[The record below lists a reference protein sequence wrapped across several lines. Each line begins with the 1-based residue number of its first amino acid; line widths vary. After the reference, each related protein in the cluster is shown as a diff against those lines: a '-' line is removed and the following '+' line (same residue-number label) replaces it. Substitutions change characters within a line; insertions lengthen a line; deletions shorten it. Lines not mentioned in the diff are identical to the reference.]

1 MITQL
6 KPLDRNAADAV
17 SAELLRLHRSEVFN
31 TVLGTTVHNGHTITA
46 GFGTMCYWA
55 EADDIHA
62 GGHLSARGAVN
73 AVKRLLDK
81 RSKTAIDA

>member
-46 GFGTMCYWA
+46 GSGGLCYWA
-55 EADDIHA
+55 EAGDIYQ
-62 GGHLSARGAVN
+62 GGHLTARSAVT
-73 AVKRLLDK
+73 AVKRMPDR
-81 RSKTAIDA
+81 RSKKGN